1 MIPQAAM
8 SMHGHVAI
16 SFVVHKDGR
25 ITDVAVAKPSAINAF
40 TLSGRNAILTSNP
53 TIPLPPEY
61 PDDRMPITVTFFFNE
76 QPPGR

>member
-16 SFVVHKDGR
+16 SLVVHKDGR
-25 ITDVAVAKPSAINAF
+25 ITDVTVAKPSLVNAF

-53 TIPLPPEY
+53 TIPLPVEY
-61 PDDRMPITVTFFFNE
+61 PDDRMPILITFFFNE
-76 QPPGR
+76 YPPGR